1 MFKSWMRDFALAI
14 RARTGMTAGVF
25 VWMAVA
31 VFAGLT
37 AFVFLCVA
45 AYVWASLQIGPVF
58 AGLAMGGVFILIGL
72 IGLIVSG
79 MLRRRARERAI
90 LERAARAQSSSSWL
104 LDPKLL
110 GAAMQAGRTFGW
122 QRIVPVAL
130 LGLIAVQWLR
140 ARNSPDDSGDQP
152 T

>member
-58 AGLAMGGVFILIGL
+58 AGLAMAGVFILIGL

>member
-58 AGLAMGGVFILIGL
+58 AGLAMAGVFILIGL
-72 IGLIVSG
+72 IGLMVSG

>member
-58 AGLAMGGVFILIGL
+58 AGLAMAGVFILIGL
-72 IGLIVSG
+72 IGLMVSG

-152 T
+152 S

>member
-72 IGLIVSG
+72 IGLMVSG